1 MGDQQVDV
9 QGVRMVEVDHG
20 TLGRVEVDQVVVVLV
35 EPEHRGVGTEA
46 IHQAPYERGLA
57 CSATPDD
64 SDHRAPH
71 GEGS

>member
-1 MGDQQVDV
+1 
-9 QGVRMVEVDHG
+9 MVEVDHG
-20 TLGRVEVDQVVVVLV
+20 AFGRVEVHQVVVVLV
-35 EPEHRGVGTEA
+35 EPEHRDTGAET

-57 CSATPDD
+57 CSAAPDD